1 MRVEVRAFLRP
12 CRGKLGDGQM
22 SPALNDREVVLFTP
36 LTPSSG
42 VPAIL
47 PHAATTAITTS
58 TAASQATSSA
68 TSAVTRDADWL
79 ARIQCGDPVAHEAL
93 FRVFAPGLY
102 AFLSRY
108 VRSSAIAE
116 DLVQDL
122 FLAVWTH
129 RERLHIDGSIRTY
142 LFTAA
147 RNRALN
153 HLKHEKIADRFRV
166 AMLDRVDASDPSA
179 PGESDFLA
187 AMEVQTAIDRLPPRC
202 RLIFTMSRQQ
212 DMTYNQIACELGIS
226 VKTVEVQ
233 MGRALKSLRAQ
244 HRESIA

>member
-1 MRVEVRAFLRP
+1 
-12 CRGKLGDGQM
+12 M
-22 SPALNDREVVLFTP
+22 SPALNDGELILFAP

-42 VPAIL
+42 GPAML
-47 PHAATTAITTS
+47 PPVVSAAMPACTS
-58 TAASQATSSA
+58 TPS
-68 TSAVTRDADWL
+68 VTRDADWL
-79 ARIQCGDPVAHEAL
+79 ARIQRGDPVAHETL
-93 FRVFAPGLY
+93 FRVYAPGLY

-122 FLAVWTH
+122 FLAIWAH
-129 RERLHIDGSIRTY
+129 RESLHIDGSIRTY

-233 MGRALKSLRAQ
+233 MGRALKSLRAH